1 MCLIAWNWQPDS
13 ATPLL
18 LLANRDEFYARP
30 ALPMHWWD
38 GGQVLAGRDLQAG
51 GTWLGVSRSGRL
63 AALTNYRLPVNEAS
77 TKPSRGALVA
87 DFLHGNMDAR
97 SYLEALARHAEDY
110 NPFNLLVCDGKHFL
124 GLESRH
130 KRVVEIR
137 SGLGAVSNADFDTP
151 WPKLVRLKAGLQ
163 TQLLNGRLEVADL
176 LPLLQD
182 KIMPVDTALPRTGV
196 PLELERMLSPAFVS
210 SQHYGTRACSIL
222 TLNRRQTHFFE
233 QSCNEHGMLTQTQQ
247 FFTPIIFGSGFH

>member
-30 ALPMHWWD
+30 ALPLHWWD
-38 GGQVLAGRDLQAG
+38 GGHVLAGKDLQAG

-63 AALTNYRLPVNEAS
+63 AALTNYRLPVYDPAPR
-77 TKPSRGALVA
+77 PSRGALVA

-97 SYLEALARHAEDY
+97 SYLETLAHHAEDY
-110 NPFNLLVCDGKHFL
+110 NPFNVLVCDGQRL
-124 GLESRH
+124 CGLESRH
-130 KRVVEIR
+130 KRVVEFLP
-137 SGLGAVSNADFDTP
+137 GLGAVSNADFDTP

-163 TQLLNGRLEVADL
+163 HQLRIGLLEVAHL

-182 KIMPVDTALPRTGV
+182 RTVAMDAELPRTGV
-196 PLELERMLSPAFVS
+196 PLEVERMLSAAFVA
-210 SQHYGTRACSIL
+210 SQPYGTRACSIL
-222 TLNRRQTHFFE
+222 ALRRQKVEFFE
-233 QSCNEHGMLTQTQQ
+233 HSCGEHGMLAETQQ
-247 FFTPIIFGSGFH
+247 LFTL